1 MDELP
6 RISDSEW
13 EIMKVIWAKSP
24 ATAADVIHALR
35 DNKSWKE
42 KTIKTLIS
50 RLLQKGILTYEQV
63 NRVYYYTP
71 TISEEECKRTECESF
86 LQRVYGGALKP
97 MLVHFLQEEKLSS
110 QEIAELKKILSDK
123 EK

>member
-13 EIMKVIWAKSP
+13 EIMKVFWAKSP

-35 DNKSWKE
+35 DNKSWKD

-63 NRVYYYTP
+63 NRVYFYTP
-71 TISEEECKRTECESF
+71 TISEEECKRTERESF

-110 QEIAELKKILSDK
+110 QEIAELKKILTDK

>member
-13 EIMKVIWAKSP
+13 EIMKVFWAKSP

-71 TISEEECKRTECESF
+71 TISEEECKRTERESF

>member
-1 MDELP
+1 MDEQP
-6 RISDSEW
+6 RISDAEW
-13 EIMKVIWAKSP
+13 EIMKVVWTKSP

-35 DNKSWKE
+35 DNKTWKD
-42 KTIKTLIS
+42 KTIKTLLS

-63 NRVYYYTP
+63 NRVYYYSPVLT
-71 TISEEECKRTECESF
+71 EEECKRQERQSF

-97 MLVHFLQEEKLSS
+97 MLVHFLKEEKLSS
-110 QEIAELKKILSDK
+110 QEIDELKKILSER

>member
-63 NRVYYYTP
+63 NRVYYYSP
-71 TISEEECKRTECESF
+71 TISEEECKRTERESF

>member
-1 MDELP
+1 LDELP

-63 NRVYYYTP
+63 NRVYYYSP
-71 TISEEECKRTECESF
+71 TISEEECKRTERESF

>member
-13 EIMKVIWAKSP
+13 EIMKVLWTKAP

-35 DNKSWKE
+35 DNKSWKD

-50 RLLQKGILTYEQV
+50 RLLQKGFLTYEQV
-63 NRVYYYTP
+63 NRVYYYSP
-71 TISEEECKRTECESF
+71 TISEEDCKRTERESF

>member
-71 TISEEECKRTECESF
+71 TISEEECKRTERESF

-110 QEIAELKKILSDK
+110 QEIAELKKILTDK

>member
-24 ATAADVIHALR
+24 ATAADVIYALR

-63 NRVYYYTP
+63 NRVYYYSP
-71 TISEEECKRTECESF
+71 TISEEECKRTERESF

>member
-71 TISEEECKRTECESF
+71 TISEEECKRTERESF

>member
-13 EIMKVIWAKSP
+13 EIMKVFWAKSP

-35 DNKSWKE
+35 DNKSWKD

-71 TISEEECKRTECESF
+71 TISEEECKRTERESF

-110 QEIAELKKILSDK
+110 QEIAELKKILTDK

>member
-13 EIMKVIWAKSP
+13 EIMKVFWAKSP

-35 DNKSWKE
+35 DNKSWKD

-71 TISEEECKRTECESF
+71 TISEEECKRTERESF

-110 QEIAELKKILSDK
+110 QEISELKKILTDK

>member
-13 EIMKVIWAKSP
+13 EIMKVFWAKSP
-24 ATAADVIHALR
+24 ATAADVIYALR

-63 NRVYYYTP
+63 NRVYYYSP
-71 TISEEECKRTECESF
+71 TISEEECKRTERESF